1 MEPLKGMTG
10 LPEKPAKPGGPPGP
24 EREHFL
30 RGQLRVRKASG
41 RISRVRLARLV
52 LLLALLGLGVGA
64 VWMTI
69 ARGGAPELEIDR
81 IFVEGNERLS
91 EGEILELIEVGATA
105 NILTLDLD
113 ETKRKLLRSA
123 WVKDVELKRMLPAT
137 LTLQIVERTPVA
149 VAALSELYLLAED
162 GTILDQ
168 LPPFYDM
175 GKLVLVRGLSDEA
188 GGVSS
193 DRAAL
198 AGRMAEA
205 LLADE
210 RLALLVSELDVA
222 EGADSITLRLRQ
234 SPLTMLVSEKTMVSR
249 LLEIVPL
256 LAGIAERLPGV
267 KVLDLRFQNRVY
279 VRLQPVPGETQG
291 TTLTGLTGLTG
302 FTGVIVPG
310 GAPF

>member
-1 MEPLKGMTG
+1 MTG
-10 LPEKPAKPGGPPGP
+10 KTGP
-24 EREHFL
+24 EREEHFL

-41 RISRVRLARLV
+41 RLSRARLALPG
-52 LLLALLGLGVGA
+52 LLLLL
-64 VWMTI
+64 VWIAI
-69 ARGGAPELEIDR
+69 ARRGAPELEIDR

-91 EGEILELIEVGATA
+91 EGEILELIEVHGAT

-123 WVKDVELKRMLPAT
+123 WVRDVELKRMLPAT

-175 GKLVLVRGLSDEA
+175 ENLVLVRGLRDED
-188 GGVSS
+188 GGVSA

-205 LLADE
+205 LIADE
-210 RLALLVSELDVA
+210 RLALLVSELDVT
-222 EGADSITLRLRQ
+222 EGADSTTLRLRE
-234 SPLTMLVSEKTMVSR
+234 SPLALLVSERTMVSR
-249 LLEIVPL
+249 LSEVVPL
-256 LAGIAERLPGV
+256 LAGIAERLPRV
-267 KVLDLRFQNRVY
+267 QVLDLRFQNGVY
-279 VRLQPVPGETQG
+279 VRLNQPDPGETQG
-291 TTLTGLTGLTG
+291 STL
-302 FTGVIVPG
+302 TGVIVPG

>member
-1 MEPLKGMTG
+1 MTG
-10 LPEKPAKPGGPPGP
+10 KTGP
-24 EREHFL
+24 EREEHFL

-41 RISRVRLARLV
+41 RLSLARLALPG
-52 LLLALLGLGVGA
+52 LLLLL
-64 VWMTI
+64 VWIAI
-69 ARGGAPELEIDR
+69 ARRGAPELEIDR

-91 EGEILELIEVGATA
+91 EGEILELIEVHGAT

-123 WVKDVELKRMLPAT
+123 WVRDVELKRMLPAT

-175 GKLVLVRGLSDEA
+175 EKLVLVRGLRDED
-188 GGVSS
+188 GGVSA

-205 LLADE
+205 LIADE
-210 RLALLVSELDVA
+210 RLALLVSELDVT
-222 EGADSITLRLRQ
+222 EGADSTTLRLRE
-234 SPLTMLVSEKTMVSR
+234 SPLALLVSERTMVSR
-249 LLEIVPL
+249 LSEVVPL
-256 LAGIAERLPGV
+256 LAGIAERLPRV
-267 KVLDLRFQNRVY
+267 QVLDLRFQNRVY
-279 VRLQPVPGETQG
+279 VRLNQPDPGETQG
-291 TTLTGLTGLTG
+291 STLA
-302 FTGVIVPG
+302 GVIVPG

>member
-1 MEPLKGMTG
+1 MEPLKGMTD
-10 LPEKPAKPGGPPGP
+10 KTGP
-24 EREHFL
+24 EREEHFL

-41 RISRVRLARLV
+41 RLSRARIARLALPA
-52 LLLALLGLGVGA
+52 LLLLL
-64 VWMTI
+64 VWIAI
-69 ARGGAPELEIDR
+69 ARRGAPELEIDR

-91 EGEILELIEVGATA
+91 EGEILELIEVHGAT

-113 ETKRKLLRSA
+113 DTRAKLLRSA

-175 GKLVLVRGLSDEA
+175 EKLVLVRGLRDED
-188 GGVSS
+188 GVVSA

-205 LLADE
+205 LLAHE
-210 RLALLVSELDVA
+210 RLALLVSELDVT
-222 EGADSITLRLRQ
+222 EGADSTTIRLRE
-234 SPLTMLVSEKTMVSR
+234 SPLALLVSERTMVSR
-249 LLEIVPL
+249 LSEVVPL

-267 KVLDLRFQNRVY
+267 EVLDLRFQNAVY
-279 VRLQPVPGETQG
+279 VRLNQPDPGEAQG
-291 TTLTGLTGLTG
+291 SSI
-302 FTGVIVPG
+302 TGVIVPG

>member
-1 MEPLKGMTG
+1 MTG
-10 LPEKPAKPGGPPGP
+10 KTGP
-24 EREHFL
+24 EREEHFL

-41 RISRVRLARLV
+41 RLSRARLALPG
-52 LLLALLGLGVGA
+52 LLLLL
-64 VWMTI
+64 VWIAI
-69 ARGGAPELEIDR
+69 ARRGAPELEIDR

-91 EGEILELIEVGATA
+91 EGEILELIEVRGAT

-123 WVKDVELKRMLPAT
+123 WVRDVELKRMLPAT

-175 GKLVLVRGLSDEA
+175 ENLVLVRGLRDED
-188 GGVSS
+188 GGVSA

-205 LLADE
+205 LIADE
-210 RLALLVSELDVA
+210 RLALLVSELDVT
-222 EGADSITLRLRQ
+222 EGADSTTLRLRE
-234 SPLTMLVSEKTMVSR
+234 SPLALLVSERTMVSR
-249 LLEIVPL
+249 LSEVVPL
-256 LAGIAERLPGV
+256 LAGIAERLPRV
-267 KVLDLRFQNRVY
+267 QVLDLRFQNGVY
-279 VRLQPVPGETQG
+279 VRLNQPDPGETQG
-291 TTLTGLTGLTG
+291 STL
-302 FTGVIVPG
+302 TGVIVPG

>member
-10 LPEKPAKPGGPPGP
+10 KTGP
-24 EREHFL
+24 EREEHFL

-41 RISRVRLARLV
+41 RLSRARLALPG
-52 LLLALLGLGVGA
+52 LLLLL
-64 VWMTI
+64 VWIAI
-69 ARGGAPELEIDR
+69 ARRGAPELEIDR

-91 EGEILELIEVGATA
+91 EGEILELIEVHGAT

-123 WVKDVELKRMLPAT
+123 WVRDVELKRMLPAT

-175 GKLVLVRGLSDEA
+175 EKLVLVRGLRDED
-188 GGVSS
+188 GVVSA

-205 LLADE
+205 LIADE
-210 RLALLVSELDVA
+210 RLALLVSELDVT
-222 EGADSITLRLRQ
+222 EGADSTTIRLRE
-234 SPLTMLVSEKTMVSR
+234 SPLALLVSERTMVSR
-249 LLEIVPL
+249 LSEVVPL

-267 KVLDLRFQNRVY
+267 EVLDLRFQNAVY
-279 VRLQPVPGETQG
+279 VRLNQPDPGEAQG
-291 TTLTGLTGLTG
+291 SSI
-302 FTGVIVPG
+302 TGVIVPG

>member
-1 MEPLKGMTG
+1 VGPLKGMTG
-10 LPEKPAKPGGPPGP
+10 KTGP
-24 EREHFL
+24 EREEHFL

-41 RISRVRLARLV
+41 RLSLARLALPG
-52 LLLALLGLGVGA
+52 LLLLL
-64 VWMTI
+64 VWIAI
-69 ARGGAPELEIDR
+69 ARRGAPELEIDR

-91 EGEILELIEVGATA
+91 EGEILELIEVHGAT

-123 WVKDVELKRMLPAT
+123 WVRDVELKRMLPAT

-175 GKLVLVRGLSDEA
+175 EKLVLVRGLRDED
-188 GGVSS
+188 GGVSA

-205 LLADE
+205 LIADE
-210 RLALLVSELDVA
+210 RLALLVSELDVT
-222 EGADSITLRLRQ
+222 EGADSTTLRLRE
-234 SPLTMLVSEKTMVSR
+234 SPLALLVSERTMVSR
-249 LLEIVPL
+249 LSEVVPL
-256 LAGIAERLPGV
+256 LAGIAERLPRV
-267 KVLDLRFQNRVY
+267 QVLDLRFQNRVY
-279 VRLQPVPGETQG
+279 VRLNQPDPGETQG
-291 TTLTGLTGLTG
+291 STLA
-302 FTGVIVPG
+302 GVIVPG

>member
-1 MEPLKGMTG
+1 MGPLKGMTG
-10 LPEKPAKPGGPPGP
+10 KTGP
-24 EREHFL
+24 EREEHFL

-41 RISRVRLARLV
+41 RLSRARLARLV
-52 LLLALLGLGVGA
+52 LLGALLGLGVGA
-64 VWMTI
+64 VWMAV
-69 ARGGAPELEIDR
+69 ARSGAPDLEIDR
-81 IFVEGNERLS
+81 ILVEGNERLS
-91 EGEILELIEVGATA
+91 EGEILELIEVDKAT

-113 ETKRKLLRSA
+113 ETKRKLHRSA
-123 WVKDVELKRMLPAT
+123 WVRDVELKRMLPAT

-175 GKLVLVRGLSDEA
+175 EKLVLVRGLRDED
-188 GGVSS
+188 GGVSA

-205 LLADE
+205 LIADE
-210 RLALLVSELDVA
+210 RLALLVSELDVT
-222 EGADSITLRLRQ
+222 EGADSTTLRLRE
-234 SPLTMLVSEKTMVSR
+234 SPLALLVSERTMVSR
-249 LLEIVPL
+249 LSEVVPL
-256 LAGIAERLPGV
+256 LAGIAERLPRV
-267 KVLDLRFQNRVY
+267 QVLDLRFQNRVY
-279 VRLQPVPGETQG
+279 VRLNQPDPGETQG
-291 TTLTGLTGLTG
+291 ST

>member
-1 MEPLKGMTG
+1 MEKLER
-10 LPEKPAKPGGPPGP
+10 PEKPEKKVASGP
-24 EREHFL
+24 EEHFL

-41 RISRVRLARLV
+41 RLSGARVARLFLFLV
-52 LLLALLGLGVGA
+52 LFISALAA
-64 VWMTI
+64 AWI
-69 ARGGAPELEIDR
+69 AFLRGGAADLEIDR
-81 IFVEGNERLS
+81 ILVEGNERLS
-91 EGEILELIEVGATA
+91 EGEILELIEVEEAA

-137 LTLQIVERTPVA
+137 LTLEIAERTPVA
-149 VAALSELYLLAED
+149 VAALSELYLLAAD

-175 GKLVLVRGLSDEA
+175 GKLVLVRGLADRA
-188 GGVSS
+188 GAVSA

-210 RLALLVSELDVA
+210 RLSRLISDLDVTEGADSVTLRLRESPLALLVSEGSMV
-222 EGADSITLRLRQ
+222 TRL
-234 SPLTMLVSEKTMVSR
+234 TEV
-249 LLEIVPL
+249 VPL
-256 LAGIAERLPGV
+256 LEGIAERLPGLE
-267 KVLDLRFQNRVY
+267 VLDLRFQNRVY
-279 VRLQPVPGETQG
+279 ARLNPTAPGEMQG
-291 TTLTGLTGLTG
+291 PTVPL
-302 FTGVIVPG
+302 PG

>member
-1 MEPLKGMTG
+1 
-10 LPEKPAKPGGPPGP
+10 
-24 EREHFL
+24 
-30 RGQLRVRKASG
+30 
-41 RISRVRLARLV
+41 
-52 LLLALLGLGVGA
+52 LLLLL
-64 VWMTI
+64 VWIAI
-69 ARGGAPELEIDR
+69 ARRGAPELEIDR

-91 EGEILELIEVGATA
+91 EGEILELIEVHGTT

-175 GKLVLVRGLSDEA
+175 EKLILVRGLSDED
-188 GGVSS
+188 GGVSA

-198 AGRMAEA
+198 AGRMAKA
-205 LLADE
+205 LLSDE
-210 RLALLVSELDVA
+210 RLALLVSELDVT
-222 EGADSITLRLRQ
+222 EGADSTTLRLRE
-234 SPLTMLVSEKTMVSR
+234 SPLALLVSEQSMVAR
-249 LLEIVPL
+249 LSEVVPL
-256 LAGIAERLPGV
+256 LAGIAERLEGV
-267 KVLDLRFQNRVY
+267 ELLDLRFQNGVY
-279 VRLQPVPGETQG
+279 VRLNQPDPGETQG
-291 TTLTGLTGLTG
+291 TTLTGLTGV
-302 FTGVIVPG
+302 TGVIVPG

>member
-10 LPEKPAKPGGPPGP
+10 KTGP
-24 EREHFL
+24 EREEHFL

-41 RISRVRLARLV
+41 RLSRARLALPG
-52 LLLALLGLGVGA
+52 LLLLL
-64 VWMTI
+64 VWIAI
-69 ARGGAPELEIDR
+69 ARRGAPELEIDR

-91 EGEILELIEVGATA
+91 EGEILELIEVHGAT

-123 WVKDVELKRMLPAT
+123 WVRDVELKRMLPAT

-175 GKLVLVRGLSDEA
+175 ENLVLVRGLRDED
-188 GGVSS
+188 GGVSA

-205 LLADE
+205 LIADE
-210 RLALLVSELDVA
+210 RLALLVSELDVT
-222 EGADSITLRLRQ
+222 EGADSTTLRLRE
-234 SPLTMLVSEKTMVSR
+234 SPLALLVSERTMVSR
-249 LLEIVPL
+249 LSEVVPL
-256 LAGIAERLPGV
+256 LAGIAERLPRV
-267 KVLDLRFQNRVY
+267 QVLDLRFQNGVY
-279 VRLQPVPGETQG
+279 VRLNQPDPGETQG
-291 TTLTGLTGLTG
+291 STL
-302 FTGVIVPG
+302 TGVIVPG

>member
-1 MEPLKGMTG
+1 MGPLKGMTG
-10 LPEKPAKPGGPPGP
+10 KTGP
-24 EREHFL
+24 EREEHFL

-41 RISRVRLARLV
+41 RLSRARLALPG
-52 LLLALLGLGVGA
+52 LLLLL
-64 VWMTI
+64 VWIAI
-69 ARGGAPELEIDR
+69 ARRGAPELEIDR

-91 EGEILELIEVGATA
+91 EGEILELIEVHGAT

-175 GKLVLVRGLSDEA
+175 EKLVLVRGLRDED
-188 GGVSS
+188 GGVSA

-205 LLADE
+205 LIADE
-210 RLALLVSELDVA
+210 RLALLVSELDVT
-222 EGADSITLRLRQ
+222 EGADSTTLRLRE
-234 SPLTMLVSEKTMVSR
+234 SPLALLVSERTMVSR
-249 LLEIVPL
+249 LSEVVPL
-256 LAGIAERLPGV
+256 LAGIAERLPRV
-267 KVLDLRFQNRVY
+267 QVLDLRFQNRVY
-279 VRLQPVPGETQG
+279 VRLNQPDPGETQG
-291 TTLTGLTGLTG
+291 STLA
-302 FTGVIVPG
+302 GVIVPG

>member
-1 MEPLKGMTG
+1 VEPLTGMTG
-10 LPEKPAKPGGPPGP
+10 KTAP
-24 EREHFL
+24 EREEHFL

-41 RISRVRLARLV
+41 RLSRARVARLV
-52 LLLALLGLGVGA
+52 FFLALLGSGVGA
-64 VWMTI
+64 VFFAV
-69 ARGGAPELEIDR
+69 ARGGAPDLEIDR
-81 IFVEGNERLS
+81 ILVEGNDRLS
-91 EGEILELIEVGATA
+91 EGEILELIDVDEAT
-105 NILTLDLD
+105 NILTLALD
-113 ETKRKLLRSA
+113 ETKGKLLRSA

-175 GKLVLVRGLSDEA
+175 EKLILVRGLSDQDKS
-188 GGVSS
+188 VSS
-193 DRAAL
+193 ERIAL

-205 LLADE
+205 LLADQ

-222 EGADSITLRLRQ
+222 DGADSMTLRLRE
-234 SPLTMLVSEKTMVSR
+234 SPLTFLVSEQTMVAR
-249 LLEIVPL
+249 LSEVVPL

-267 KVLDLRFQNRVY
+267 EVLDLRFQNRVY
-279 VRLQPVPGETQG
+279 VRLNQPAPPVVGV
-291 TTLTGLTGLTG
+291 
-302 FTGVIVPG
+302 TGVIVPG

>member
-1 MEPLKGMTG
+1 VEPLKGMTD
-10 LPEKPAKPGGPPGP
+10 KTGP
-24 EREHFL
+24 EREEHFL

-41 RISRVRLARLV
+41 RLSRARIARLALPA
-52 LLLALLGLGVGA
+52 LLLLL
-64 VWMTI
+64 VWIAI
-69 ARGGAPELEIDR
+69 ARRGAPELEIDR

-91 EGEILELIEVGATA
+91 EGEILELIEVHGAT

-123 WVKDVELKRMLPAT
+123 WVRDVELKRMLPAT

-175 GKLVLVRGLSDEA
+175 EKLVLVRGLRDED
-188 GGVSS
+188 GGVSA

-205 LLADE
+205 LIADE
-210 RLALLVSELDVA
+210 RLALLVSELDVT
-222 EGADSITLRLRQ
+222 EGADSTTLRLRE
-234 SPLTMLVSEKTMVSR
+234 SPLALLVSERTMVSR
-249 LLEIVPL
+249 LSEVVPL
-256 LAGIAERLPGV
+256 LAGIAERLPRV
-267 KVLDLRFQNRVY
+267 QVLDLRFQNRVY
-279 VRLQPVPGETQG
+279 VRLNQPDPGETQG
-291 TTLTGLTGLTG
+291 STLA
-302 FTGVIVPG
+302 GVIVPG

>member
-1 MEPLKGMTG
+1 MTG
-10 LPEKPAKPGGPPGP
+10 KTGP
-24 EREHFL
+24 EREEHFL

-41 RISRVRLARLV
+41 RLSLARLALPG
-52 LLLALLGLGVGA
+52 LLLLL
-64 VWMTI
+64 VWIAI
-69 ARGGAPELEIDR
+69 ARRGAPELEIDR

-91 EGEILELIEVGATA
+91 EGEILELIEVHGAT

-123 WVKDVELKRMLPAT
+123 WVRDVELKRMLPAT

-175 GKLVLVRGLSDEA
+175 EKLVLVRGLRDED
-188 GGVSS
+188 GGVSA

-205 LLADE
+205 LIADE
-210 RLALLVSELDVA
+210 RLALLVSELDVT
-222 EGADSITLRLRQ
+222 EGADSTTLRLRE
-234 SPLTMLVSEKTMVSR
+234 SPLALLVSERTMVSR
-249 LLEIVPL
+249 LSEVVPL
-256 LAGIAERLPGV
+256 LAGIAERLPRV
-267 KVLDLRFQNRVY
+267 EVLDLRFQNRVY
-279 VRLQPVPGETQG
+279 VRLNQPDPGETQG
-291 TTLTGLTGLTG
+291 STLA
-302 FTGVIVPG
+302 GVIVPG

>member
-1 MEPLKGMTG
+1 MGPLKGITG
-10 LPEKPAKPGGPPGP
+10 KTGP
-24 EREHFL
+24 EREEHFL

-41 RISRVRLARLV
+41 RLSLARLALPG
-52 LLLALLGLGVGA
+52 LLLLL
-64 VWMTI
+64 VWIAI
-69 ARGGAPELEIDR
+69 ARRGAPELEIDR

-91 EGEILELIEVGATA
+91 EGEILELIEVHGAT

-123 WVKDVELKRMLPAT
+123 WVRDVELKRMLPAT

-175 GKLVLVRGLSDEA
+175 EKLVLVRGLRDED
-188 GGVSS
+188 GGVSA

-205 LLADE
+205 LIADE
-210 RLALLVSELDVA
+210 RLALLVSELDVT
-222 EGADSITLRLRQ
+222 EGADSTTLRLRE
-234 SPLTMLVSEKTMVSR
+234 SPLALLVSERTMVSR
-249 LLEIVPL
+249 LSEVVPL
-256 LAGIAERLPGV
+256 LAGIAERLPRV
-267 KVLDLRFQNRVY
+267 QVLDLRFQNRVY
-279 VRLQPVPGETQG
+279 VRLNQPDPGETQG
-291 TTLTGLTGLTG
+291 STL
-302 FTGVIVPG
+302 TGVIVPG

>member
-1 MEPLKGMTG
+1 VEPLKGMTG
-10 LPEKPAKPGGPPGP
+10 KTGP
-24 EREHFL
+24 EREEHFL

-41 RISRVRLARLV
+41 RLSRARLALPG
-52 LLLALLGLGVGA
+52 LLLLL
-64 VWMTI
+64 VWIAI
-69 ARGGAPELEIDR
+69 ARRGAPELEIDR

-91 EGEILELIEVGATA
+91 EGEILELIEVHGAT

-113 ETKRKLLRSA
+113 DTRAKLLRSA

-175 GKLVLVRGLSDEA
+175 EKLVLVRGLRDED
-188 GGVSS
+188 GVVSA

-205 LLADE
+205 LLAHE
-210 RLALLVSELDVA
+210 RLALLVSELDVT
-222 EGADSITLRLRQ
+222 EGADSTTIRLRE
-234 SPLTMLVSEKTMVSR
+234 SPLALLVSERTMVSR
-249 LLEIVPL
+249 LSEVVPL

-267 KVLDLRFQNRVY
+267 EVLDLRFQNAVY
-279 VRLQPVPGETQG
+279 VRLNQPDPGEAQG
-291 TTLTGLTGLTG
+291 SSI
-302 FTGVIVPG
+302 TGVIVPG

>member
-1 MEPLKGMTG
+1 MEPLKGMTD
-10 LPEKPAKPGGPPGP
+10 KTGP
-24 EREHFL
+24 EREEHFL

-41 RISRVRLARLV
+41 RLSRARLALPG
-52 LLLALLGLGVGA
+52 LLLLL
-64 VWMTI
+64 VWIAI
-69 ARGGAPELEIDR
+69 ARRGAPELEIDR

-91 EGEILELIEVGATA
+91 EGEILELIEVHGAT

-113 ETKRKLLRSA
+113 VTKRKLLRSA
-123 WVKDVELKRMLPAT
+123 WVRDVELKRMLPAT

-175 GKLVLVRGLSDEA
+175 EKLVLVRGLRDED
-188 GGVSS
+188 GVVSA

-205 LLADE
+205 LLAHE
-210 RLALLVSELDVA
+210 RLALLVSELDVT
-222 EGADSITLRLRQ
+222 EGADSTTIRLRE
-234 SPLTMLVSEKTMVSR
+234 SPLALLVSERTMVSR
-249 LLEIVPL
+249 LSEVVPL

-267 KVLDLRFQNRVY
+267 EVLDLRFQNAVY
-279 VRLQPVPGETQG
+279 VRLNQPDPGEAQG
-291 TTLTGLTGLTG
+291 SSI
-302 FTGVIVPG
+302 TGVIVPG

>member
-1 MEPLKGMTG
+1 MEPLKGMTD
-10 LPEKPAKPGGPPGP
+10 KTGP
-24 EREHFL
+24 EREEHFL

-41 RISRVRLARLV
+41 RLSRARIARLALPA
-52 LLLALLGLGVGA
+52 LLLLL
-64 VWMTI
+64 VWIAI
-69 ARGGAPELEIDR
+69 ARRGAPELEIDR

-91 EGEILELIEVGATA
+91 EGEILELIEVHGAT

-175 GKLVLVRGLSDEA
+175 EKLVLVRGLRDED
-188 GGVSS
+188 GVVSA

-205 LLADE
+205 LLAHE
-210 RLALLVSELDVA
+210 RLALLVSELDVT
-222 EGADSITLRLRQ
+222 EGADSTTLRLRE
-234 SPLTMLVSEKTMVSR
+234 SPLALLVSERTMVSR
-249 LLEIVPL
+249 LSEVVPL

-267 KVLDLRFQNRVY
+267 EVLDLRFQNAVY
-279 VRLQPVPGETQG
+279 VRLNQPDPGETQG
-291 TTLTGLTGLTG
+291 STL
-302 FTGVIVPG
+302 TGVIVPG

>member
-1 MEPLKGMTG
+1 VEPLKGMTG
-10 LPEKPAKPGGPPGP
+10 KTGP
-24 EREHFL
+24 EREEHFL

-41 RISRVRLARLV
+41 RLSRARLALPG
-52 LLLALLGLGVGA
+52 LLLLL
-64 VWMTI
+64 VWIAI
-69 ARGGAPELEIDR
+69 ARRGAPELEIDR

-91 EGEILELIEVGATA
+91 EGEILELIEVHGAT

-123 WVKDVELKRMLPAT
+123 WVRDVELKRMLPAT

-175 GKLVLVRGLSDEA
+175 EKLVLVRGLRDED
-188 GGVSS
+188 GGVSA

-205 LLADE
+205 LIADE
-210 RLALLVSELDVA
+210 RLALLVSELDVT
-222 EGADSITLRLRQ
+222 EGADSTTLRLRE
-234 SPLTMLVSEKTMVSR
+234 SPLALLVSERTMVSR
-249 LLEIVPL
+249 LSEVVPL
-256 LAGIAERLPGV
+256 LAGIAERLPRV
-267 KVLDLRFQNRVY
+267 QVLDLRFQNRVY
-279 VRLQPVPGETQG
+279 VRLNQPDPGETQG
-291 TTLTGLTGLTG
+291 STLA
-302 FTGVIVPG
+302 GVIVPG

>member
-1 MEPLKGMTG
+1 MESLTGMKGMKGMTG
-10 LPEKPAKPGGPPGP
+10 KAGP
-24 EREHFL
+24 EREEHFL

-41 RISRVRLARLV
+41 LSRARLALPG
-52 LLLALLGLGVGA
+52 LLLLL
-64 VWMTI
+64 VWMAI
-69 ARGGAPELEIDR
+69 ARRGAPELEIDR

-91 EGEILELIEVGATA
+91 EGEILELIEVHGTT

-113 ETKRKLLRSA
+113 ETKGKLLRSA
-123 WVKDVELKRMLPAT
+123 WVRDVELKRMLPAT

-149 VAALSELYLLAED
+149 VAALAELYLLAED

-175 GKLVLVRGLSDEA
+175 GKLVLVRGLRDGDGSF
-188 GGVSS
+188 SL

-198 AGRMAEA
+198 AGRMAKA

-210 RLALLVSELDVA
+210 PLALLVSELDVT
-222 EGADSITLRLRQ
+222 EGADSMALRLRE
-234 SPLTMLVSEKTMVSR
+234 SPLTLLVSEQTMVAR
-249 LLEIVPL
+249 LSEVVPL

-267 KVLDLRFQNRVY
+267 EVLDLRFQNRVY
-279 VRLQPVPGETQG
+279 VRLNQPVLGETQG
-291 TTLTGLTGLTG
+291 STLTGVT
-302 FTGVIVPG
+302 VPG

>member
-1 MEPLKGMTG
+1 M
-10 LPEKPAKPGGPPGP
+10 KPSGPPPP
-24 EREHFL
+24 EPEEHFL

-41 RISRVRLARLV
+41 RLSLPRIARIALFLALPG
-52 LLLALLGLGVGA
+52 LLLLSAWVA
-64 VWMTI
+64 I
-69 ARGGAPELEIDR
+69 SRGGAPGLGIDR

-91 EGEILELIEVGATA
+91 EGEILELIEVGETA
-105 NILTLDLD
+105 NILTLDLN
-113 ETKRKLLRSA
+113 ETRARLLRSA

-175 GKLVLVRGLSDEA
+175 GKLVLVRGLSQSANAA
-188 GGVSS
+188 GGVAL

-205 LLADE
+205 LLRDE
-210 RLALLVSELDVA
+210 RLSLLVSELDVT
-222 EGADSITLRLRQ
+222 EGASSVTLRLRE
-234 SPLTMLVSEKTMVSR
+234 SPLILLVSEETMVAR
-249 LLEIVPL
+249 LSEIVPL
-256 LAGIAERLPGV
+256 LAGIAERLPGLSV
-267 KVLDLRFQNRVY
+267 VDLRFQNRVY
-279 VRLQPVPGETQG
+279 ARLREPIIGETSAPN
-291 TTLTGLTGLTG
+291 
-302 FTGVIVPG
+302 IIEPG

>member
-10 LPEKPAKPGGPPGP
+10 KTGP
-24 EREHFL
+24 EREEHFL

-41 RISRVRLARLV
+41 RLSRARIARLALPA
-52 LLLALLGLGVGA
+52 LLLLL
-64 VWMTI
+64 VWIAI
-69 ARGGAPELEIDR
+69 ARRGAPELEIDR

-91 EGEILELIEVGATA
+91 EGEILELIEVHGAT

-113 ETKRKLLRSA
+113 DTRAKLLRSA

-175 GKLVLVRGLSDEA
+175 EKLVLVRGLRDED
-188 GGVSS
+188 GVVSA

-205 LLADE
+205 LLAHE
-210 RLALLVSELDVA
+210 RLALLVSELDVT
-222 EGADSITLRLRQ
+222 EGADSTTLRLRE
-234 SPLTMLVSEKTMVSR
+234 SPLALLVSERTMVSR
-249 LLEIVPL
+249 LSEVVPL

-267 KVLDLRFQNRVY
+267 EVLDLRFQNAVY
-279 VRLQPVPGETQG
+279 VRLNQPDPGETQG
-291 TTLTGLTGLTG
+291 STL
-302 FTGVIVPG
+302 TGVIVPG

>member
-1 MEPLKGMTG
+1 MEPLTG
-10 LPEKPAKPGGPPGP
+10 LKEKPAGSPGP

-41 RISRVRLARLV
+41 RLSHARLARLV
-52 LLLALLGLGVGA
+52 LFFTLFVSGVAG
-64 VWMTI
+64 VWMTL

-91 EGEILELIEVGATA
+91 EGEILELIEVGDTA

-113 ETKRKLLRSA
+113 QTKRKLLRSA

-137 LTLQIVERTPVA
+137 ITLQIVERTPVA

-175 GKLVLVRGLSDEA
+175 GKLVLVRGLSDPA
-188 GGVSS
+188 GGVSA

-198 AGRMAEA
+198 AGRMAKA
-205 LLADE
+205 LLANE
-210 RLALLVSELDVA
+210 RLVLLVSELDVT
-222 EGADSITLRLRQ
+222 EGADSMTLHLRQ
-234 SPLTMLVSEKTMVSR
+234 SPLTLLVSEPTMVAR
-249 LLEIVPL
+249 LSEVVPL
-256 LAGIAERLPGV
+256 LAGIAERLPGME
-267 KVLDLRFQNRVY
+267 VLDLRFQNRVY
-279 VRLQPVPGETQG
+279 VRLNQPVPGETRG
-291 TTLTGLTGLTG
+291 STLTGLTGL
-302 FTGVIVPG
+302 TGVIVPG